1 MTIDGSGHVANGIFI
16 RYEREFSASVS
27 YEEIAHQLRA
37 DEDGI
42 FAMLDV
48 KEE

>member
-1 MTIDGSGHVANGIFI
+1 MVLGQIANGIFL
-16 RYEREFSASVS
+16 RYEREFKADVS
-27 YEEIAHQLRA
+27 YEEIAHQLKA

-48 KEE
+48 KEEA